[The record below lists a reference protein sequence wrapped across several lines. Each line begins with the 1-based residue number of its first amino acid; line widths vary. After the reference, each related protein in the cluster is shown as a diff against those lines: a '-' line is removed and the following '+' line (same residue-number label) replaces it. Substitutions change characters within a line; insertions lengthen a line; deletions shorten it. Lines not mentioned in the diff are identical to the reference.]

1 MNENNG
7 SSQEKNAPV
16 TRRAKNSLMLTF
28 VTLGLCL
35 MLIPAVSHLL
45 PIKKWQ
51 EPSQEAKVAAPSLTK
66 SSGELNINYLQD
78 AGTYLEKTFPFR
90 GDMIAAASTLKSGIF
105 SSSLTNQVIIG
116 KDGYLFYADSLDDY
130 RGVNRLSSRGID
142 NAATNLK
149 ILGDQAQARGIK
161 FAVALAPNKNTLYG
175 QFMPSRYRAGDFE
188 QSNLNRLQNRLG
200 SLGVPYVDLTKK
212 LKSSKE
218 VLYQKTDTHWSYKG
232 AYTGADYLLDQLQV
246 ENLAKNPQWKLGEGF
261 VGDIERMQD
270 PTSTVSEP
278 NWRAE
283 GINDLQDFQGNT
295 WKYLDDKPDTTAD
308 LFETRGQGK
317 ENLFMFRDSFG
328 NSLVPVLSPSFAS
341 AHYSKLIPYDATYAF
356 SLEPDILVV
365 ERAERLIP
373 FFATEPPAMASPPS
387 TLAPYKLVDTGG
399 KSKVSIKKNGIFKV
413 IDGTIPA
420 RQRQAD
426 VEVFARVRTPGK
438 DSRESQVQD
447 YRGYRRSVT
456 NGSHRIVNDFGYR
469 FYLPE
474 AEVPKGADVK
484 IYAVSKNFGL
494 EAREIAK
501 IQGK

>member
-1 MNENNG
+1 MTENNG
-7 SSQEKNAPV
+7 SSQEKNTPV
-16 TRRAKNSLMLTF
+16 AKRAKSSLMLSF
-28 VTLGLCL
+28 VILGLCL

-66 SSGELNINYLQD
+66 TSGELNINYLQD
-78 AGTYLEKTFPFR
+78 VGTYLEKTFPFR
-90 GDMIAAASTLKSGIF
+90 GDMIAAAGTLKSGIF
-105 SSSLTNQVIIG
+105 SSALTDQVVIG

-232 AYTGADYLLDQLQV
+232 AYSGADYLLDQLQV

-270 PTSTVSEP
+270 PTSMVTEP

-283 GINDLQDFQGNT
+283 GINDLPDFQGNL
-295 WKYLDDKPDTTAD
+295 WKYLGDKPDTTAD

-317 ENLFMFRDSFG
+317 EDLFMFRDSFG

-387 TLAPYKLVDTGG
+387 ALAPYKLIDTAG
-399 KSKVSIKKNGIFKV
+399 KTKVSFKKNGIFKV
-413 IDGTIPA
+413 VDGTIPA
-420 RQRQAD
+420 RHRQAD
-426 VEVFARVRTPGK
+426 VEVFARVMMPGK
-438 DSRESQVQD
+438 DSQDVQVRD

-456 NGSHRIVNDFGYR
+456 NDSHRIVNDFGYR

-474 AEVPKGADVK
+474 AEVPRGADIK

-494 EAREIAK
+494 EAKEIAK

>member
-1 MNENNG
+1 MTENNG
-7 SSQEKNAPV
+7 SPQENNTPV
-16 TRRAKNSLMLTF
+16 ARRAKNSLILTF
-28 VTLGLCL
+28 VTVGLCL
-35 MLIPAVSHLL
+35 MLIPAISHLL

-51 EPSQEAKVAAPSLTK
+51 EPSQEAKVAVPSLTK

-90 GDMIAAASTLKSGIF
+90 GNMIAAAATLKSGIF
-105 SSSLTNQVIIG
+105 SSSLTDQVVIG

-149 ILGDQAQARGIK
+149 ILGDQAQVQGIK

-175 QFMPSRYRAGDFE
+175 QFMPSRYRAADFE

-218 VLYQKTDTHWSYKG
+218 VVYQKTDTHWSYKG
-232 AYTGADYLLDQLQV
+232 AYSGVDYLLDQLQV

-261 VGDIERMQD
+261 VGDLERMQD

-283 GINDLQDFQGNT
+283 GINDLQDFQGNL
-295 WKYLDDKPDTTAD
+295 WKYLGDKPDTTAD
-308 LFETRGQGK
+308 LFETKGQGID
-317 ENLFMFRDSFG
+317 NLFMFRDSFG

-387 TLAPYKLVDTGG
+387 TLAPYKLIDTAG
-399 KSKVSIKKNGIFKV
+399 KTKASLKKNGIFKV
-413 IDGTIPA
+413 IDGTIPT
-420 RQRQAD
+420 RQCQPD
-426 VEVFARVRTPGK
+426 VEIFARVTTPGK
-438 DSRESQVQD
+438 DSQMRD
-447 YRGYRRSVT
+447 YHGFRRSVT
-456 NGSHRIVNDFGYR
+456 NDSHRIVNDFGYR

-474 AEVPKGADVK
+474 AEVPKGADIK
-484 IYAVSKNFGL
+484 IYAVSKKFGVD
-494 EAREIAK
+494 ARKIAEIQEK
-501 IQGK
+501 

>member
-16 TRRAKNSLMLTF
+16 TRRAKNSLMLSF
-28 VTLGLCL
+28 LTLGLCL

-51 EPSQEAKVAAPSLTK
+51 EPSQEAKVAAPSLTE

-90 GDMIAAASTLKSGIF
+90 GHMIAAAATLKSGIF
-105 SSSLTNQVIIG
+105 SSALTDQVVIG

-149 ILGDQAQARGIK
+149 ILGDQAQAQGIK

-175 QFMPSRYRAGDFE
+175 QFMPSRYRVAGFE

-232 AYTGADYLLDQLQV
+232 AYSGADYLLDQLQV

-283 GINDLQDFQGNT
+283 GINDLQDFQGNL
-295 WKYLDDKPDTTAD
+295 WKYLGDKPDTTAD
-308 LFETRGQGK
+308 LFETKGQGT

-373 FFATEPPAMASPPS
+373 FFATEPPAMASPAS
-387 TLAPYKLVDTGG
+387 TLAPYKLIDTAG
-399 KSKVSIKKNGIFKV
+399 KTKASFKKNGIFKV

-426 VEVFARVRTPGK
+426 VEVFARVTTPGK
-438 DSRESQVQD
+438 DSQVQD

-456 NGSHRIVNDFGYR
+456 NESHRIVNDFGYR

-474 AEVPKGADVK
+474 VQVPKGADIK
-484 IYAVSKNFGL
+484 IYAVSKQFGL
-494 EAREIAK
+494 EARKIAE